1 MSDFDNEFDDNGLD
15 DDFESDFESDFG
27 HDDNGKLPYILAGV
41 AAIIVLIIVIV
52 VVVKHDSGK
61 SGTTTVSENT
71 DTELSGADE
80 IQPGLVESTNQNVI
94 DLVNRYFSA
103 LVAGDVDTIA
113 QIKSNLSDTD
123 RIKYQTQ
130 AQYIEAFEDIVV
142 YEQPGPVEGSYVTFA
157 YYKIKY
163 VDIDTRAPG
172 LTTIY
177 ICTGDDGSLYINS
190 DDWDEETTNY
200 INEIAQQ
207 EDVINLFNQV
217 TADYQDARSAD
228 VKLNLFVDQLAE
240 MINTAIENANA
251 TAAETEET
259 TATAEQTATPANETV
274 VVKEKVNV
282 RKSDSTE
289 AEKLGQVEGGTELT
303 RLEVRE
309 NGWSKVD
316 YNGQEAFIMS
326 EYLEVKSAADTAV
339 PEQTETT
346 EQTETAPP
354 STGGK
359 IKINE
364 SVRIRAQASTD
375 SEVVGAAYEGETYD
389 LIEKQSDGWCK
400 ISYNGGT
407 AYIKTEF
414 VTVQ

>member
-1 MSDFDNEFDDNGLD
+1 MSDFDNDFENDLD
-15 DDFESDFESDFG
+15 DDFESDFDSDFG

-41 AAIIVLIIVIV
+41 IAIILLIIVIV
-52 VVVKHDSGK
+52 VVVKHDSNPDR
-61 SGTTTVSENT
+61 TTVSGNT
-71 DTELSGADE
+71 ETEETQTAE
-80 IQPGLVESTNQNVI
+80 IQPGLVESTNQGVI
-94 DLVNRYFSA
+94 DLVNNYFNA
-103 LVAGDVDTIA
+103 LVSGDTNAIA
-113 QIKSNLSDTD
+113 AIKSNLTDTD
-123 RIKYQTQ
+123 RIKYETQ

-177 ICTGDDGSLYINS
+177 ICTRDDGSLYINS
-190 DDWDEETTNY
+190 DNWDEATTNY

-217 TADYQDARSAD
+217 TSDYQDARSAD

-251 TAAETEET
+251 TAAATEDT
-259 TATAEQTATPANETV
+259 TATAAETATPTTETV

-282 RKSDSTE
+282 RQSDSTE

-326 EYLEVKSAADTAV
+326 EYLEAKSADAAA
-339 PEQTETT
+339 TETT
-346 EQTETAPP
+346 ETAATETTETAATETT
-354 STGGK
+354 STSSGKK
-359 IKINE
+359 IKVNE
-364 SVRIRAQASTD
+364 SVRIRESASTD

-389 LIEKQSDGWCK
+389 LIE
-400 ISYNGGT
+400 
-407 AYIKTEF
+407 E
-414 VTVQ
+414 